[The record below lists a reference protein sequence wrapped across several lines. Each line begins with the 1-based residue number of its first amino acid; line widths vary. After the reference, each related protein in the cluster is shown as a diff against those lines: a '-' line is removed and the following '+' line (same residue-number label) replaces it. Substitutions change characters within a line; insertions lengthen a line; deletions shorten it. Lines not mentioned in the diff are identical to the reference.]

1 MFQCKLTVFI
11 HTPIDRDWETVNKPS
26 INIMGSFVDILE
38 DVIADSSYLGVHE
51 ANGAY
56 FNGYVTTIDDELYY
70 YVVERYKASMDA
82 KEFLLYC
89 YKVEEIA
96 NIIQARKE
104 YSPVELAKELQIH
117 LLIKTNNL
125 REKENGKTH

>member
-1 MFQCKLTVFI
+1 
-11 HTPIDRDWETVNKPS
+11 VNKPAVY
-26 INIMGSFVDILE
+26 IMGACVDILE
-38 DVIADSSYLGVHE
+38 DVIADSRFLGVHE

-70 YVVERYKASMDA
+70 YVVERYIASMDA

-125 REKENGKTH
+125 REGENGKTH

>member
-1 MFQCKLTVFI
+1 M
-11 HTPIDRDWETVNKPS
+11 NKPAVY
-26 INIMGSFVDILE
+26 IMGACVDILE